1 MKLRALIDALA
12 AATTSVWPIGVGVAV
27 HKQRGRLD
35 RVWSAGRAAAS
46 WTRLM
51 LAAVLLST
59 GVGPAIA
66 SAESSRLSVGPIQTL
81 AHVPYPGNPG
91 AVAIDGDTMWVDS
104 SSANSD
110 RPFDGFSAVFAYD
123 LRTGHLL
130 SRSPNPIIV
139 PKLPVAIMGLAGI
152 ALDARGRMY
161 VADMNGQ
168 VLRIDPKTNA
178 TTTYATVPT
187 STSTSLTSMPT
198 FDVFGPDGSLYVG
211 DAGAPVIWRVPAGGG
226 AAQPWFVDPRLEG
239 VSYGAS
245 VDGVAIDPSGRELY
259 FATGPEANISI
270 YRLPLA
276 HPDAA
281 HLQLFHT
288 YRLPPALCTENATHV
303 TDPNGPLAL
312 TGCLATNSAGAGG
325 IVFGESG
332 RLYVSLL
339 AVSQLSI
346 LSPRGDELLRF
357 PDPQQNMQ
365 LANPVNAPFN
375 LALDDSGRLLIAQLG
390 DSTFGYGPGHQ
401 PPPGG
406 LPDSNSWAV
415 LAVEVHDTPATLF
428 RPNLP

>member
-1 MKLRALIDALA
+1 MIDVFTALGAGSWPFWVAVRETNGRTNPLCQRTAGHSRIRSMLA
-12 AATTSVWPIGVGVAV
+12 AAVI
-27 HKQRGRLD
+27 
-35 RVWSAGRAAAS
+35 SAGAS
-46 WTRLM
+46 
-51 LAAVLLST
+51 
-59 GVGPAIA
+59 PAIA
-66 SAESSRLSVGPIQTL
+66 SAASPQVSVGPIQTL

-91 AVAIDGDTMWVDS
+91 AVAIDGNTMWVDS

-123 LRTGHLL
+123 LKTGQLL
-130 SRSPNPIIV
+130 PRRPNPIVV

-152 ALDARGRMY
+152 ALDTRGRMY

-187 STSTSLTSMPT
+187 STFTSLTSMPT

-211 DAGAPVIWRVPAGGG
+211 DASAPVIWRVPAGGG
-226 AAQPWFVDPRLEG
+226 QAKPWFVDPRLEG
-239 VSYGAS
+239 ISYGAN
-245 VDGVAIDPSGRELY
+245 VDGLAIDPSGRELY
-259 FATGPEANISI
+259 FATGPEPNIRI

-276 HPDAA
+276 EPDAA

-288 YRLPPALCTENATHV
+288 YHLSPVLCTDKVAHV
-303 TDPNGPLAL
+303 SDPNGPFAL
-312 TGCLATNSAGAGG
+312 SGCVLGNSAGAGG
-325 IVFGESG
+325 IVFGKSG

-346 LSPRGDELLRF
+346 LSPGGDELVRF

-365 LANPVNAPFN
+365 LDNPVDAPFN
-375 LALDDSGRLLIAQLG
+375 LALDDTGRLLIAQLG
-390 DSTFGYGPGHQ
+390 DPTVGYGPGHVL
-401 PPPGG
+401 PPGG
-406 LPDSNSWAV
+406 LPDSKSWAI
-415 LAVEVHDTPATLF
+415 LAVQVHDTPATLF